1 MVTTLP
7 FLNVTFIPSPW
18 SKKFLRRPNPVSR
31 QNSHAF
37 PIREVPSPFSSS
49 PSSHSSRFCRESF
62 VRPEV
67 SSTTRSVTVRSL
79 LSTPLISPN
88 DQWGMWTAL
97 FATGAFGLWS
107 EKTKIGSAMS
117 GALVTT
123 LIGLA
128 ASNLGIISS
137 EALAFAVVM
146 NFLLPL
152 AVPLLLFR
160 ADLRRVFQSTGKPL
174 FAFLIGSFAT
184 TVGTVFAYFLVPMK
198 SLGSDSWKIA
208 AALMGRHIGGAGNYI
223 AITKALDVSPSVIAA
238 GLAADSVICA
248 LYFMTLFAL
257 ASKIPAES
265 LPPQT
270 SDGLK
275 MNKGRDKISVIQMA
289 TGIVVSLAI
298 CKVATV
304 FTKYFGIS
312 GGSLPVITAKVVVL
326 ATIFPSQFDHL
337 APAGEAMA
345 LVLKQVF
352 FAVLGASGKVM
363 KIELKHLLLASNANV
378 GGPTTAAGMATE
390 KGWSSLIVPGILVG
404 IFGIAIATF
413 LGIAFGVKVLK
424 LISSSFKDP
433 PPFDLL
439 SVTASYDGGD
449 GSIVV
454 GFSSDF
460 RVCLYL
466 SAWVTE
472 ETVMVR
478 TVLSGVG
485 SQAMKVVQWRVQV
498 GAAVCRGG
506 WMHVREYLKRDACEK
521 NSVVVFAKGYLINK
535 LGKLRA

>member
-1 MVTTLP
+1 MVTTVP
-7 FLNVTFIPSPW
+7 FLNVTSIPSPS
-18 SKKFLRRPNPVSR
+18 SKTFLRRPYTVSR

-37 PIREVPSPFSSS
+37 PIREVSSPLNSS
-49 PSSHSSRFCRESF
+49 PSSHSSRFCREIF
-62 VRPEV
+62 VKPEV
-67 SSTTRSVTVRSL
+67 SSLTRSVTVRSV

-97 FATGAFGLWS
+97 FATGTFGLWS

-117 GALVTT
+117 AALVTT

-137 EALAFAVVM
+137 EAPAFSVMM

-160 ADLRRVFQSTGKPL
+160 ADLRRVIQSTGKLL

-184 TVGTVFAYFLVPMK
+184 TVGTVLAYYLVPMK
-198 SLGSDSWKIA
+198 SLGSDNWKIA

-223 AITKALDVSPSVIAA
+223 AIAKALDVSSSVIAA

-270 SDGLK
+270 SDGVK
-275 MNKGRDKISVIQMA
+275 MNEGRDKISVLQMG

-312 GGSLPVITAKVVVL
+312 GGSLPAITAIVVVL

-345 LVLKQVF
+345 LVLMQVF
-352 FAVLGASGKVM
+352 FAVLGASGNIRSVIDTGPSIFIFGLLQIVIHLGVLLGIGKVM

-424 LISSSFKDP
+424 L
-433 PPFDLL
+433 
-439 SVTASYDGGD
+439 
-449 GSIVV
+449 
-454 GFSSDF
+454 
-460 RVCLYL
+460 
-466 SAWVTE
+466 
-472 ETVMVR
+472 M
-478 TVLSGVG
+478 
-485 SQAMKVVQWRVQV
+485 
-498 GAAVCRGG
+498 
-506 WMHVREYLKRDACEK
+506 
-521 NSVVVFAKGYLINK
+521 
-535 LGKLRA
+535 

>member
-7 FLNVTFIPSPW
+7 FLNVTSIPSPS
-18 SKKFLRRPNPVSR
+18 SKTFLRRRNTASH

-37 PIREVPSPFSSS
+37 SIGEVSSPLSSS
-49 PSSHSSRFCRESF
+49 SSSHSSRFCREIF

-67 SSTTRSVTVRSL
+67 SSPTRLVTVRSL

-97 FATGAFGLWS
+97 FATGTFGLWS
-107 EKTKIGSAMS
+107 EKTRIGSAMS
-117 GALVTT
+117 GALVST

-137 EALAFAVVM
+137 ESPAFSVMM

-160 ADLRRVFQSTGKPL
+160 ADLRRVIQFTGKL
-174 FAFLIGSFAT
+174 LLAFLIGSLAT
-184 TVGTVFAYFLVPMK
+184 TVGTVLAYVLAPMK

-223 AITKALDVSPSVIAA
+223 AIAKALDVSSSVIAA

-270 SDGLK
+270 SDGVNL
-275 MNKGRDKISVIQMA
+275 NEGRDKISVIQMA

-304 FTKYFGIS
+304 FTKYF
-312 GGSLPVITAKVVVL
+312 

-345 LVLKQVF
+345 LVLMQSDEIRIYGKQVF

-424 LISSSFKDP
+424 L
-433 PPFDLL
+433 
-439 SVTASYDGGD
+439 V
-449 GSIVV
+449 
-454 GFSSDF
+454 
-460 RVCLYL
+460 
-466 SAWVTE
+466 
-472 ETVMVR
+472 
-478 TVLSGVG
+478 
-485 SQAMKVVQWRVQV
+485 
-498 GAAVCRGG
+498 
-506 WMHVREYLKRDACEK
+506 
-521 NSVVVFAKGYLINK
+521 
-535 LGKLRA
+535 

>member
-174 FAFLIGSFAT
+174 FAFLIGSCRIHSPPPPPPQLAT

-345 LVLKQVF
+345 LVLKQ
-352 FAVLGASGKVM
+352 
-363 KIELKHLLLASNANV
+363 IELKHLLLASNANV

-413 LGIAFGVKVLK
+413 LGIAFGD
-424 LISSSFKDP
+424 I
-433 PPFDLL
+433 
-439 SVTASYDGGD
+439 
-449 GSIVV
+449 IVIN
-454 GFSSDF
+454 
-460 RVCLYL
+460 
-466 SAWVTE
+466 
-472 ETVMVR
+472 
-478 TVLSGVG
+478 
-485 SQAMKVVQWRVQV
+485 
-498 GAAVCRGG
+498 
-506 WMHVREYLKRDACEK
+506 HCEK
-521 NSVVVFAKGYLINK
+521 VHCECDT
-535 LGKLRA
+535 

>member
-7 FLNVTFIPSPW
+7 FLNVTSIPSPA
-18 SKKFLRRPNPVSR
+18 SKTFLRRRNTASH

-37 PIREVPSPFSSS
+37 SIGEVSSPLSSS
-49 PSSHSSRFCRESF
+49 SSSHSSRFCREIF

-67 SSTTRSVTVRSL
+67 SSPTRLVTVRSL

-97 FATGAFGLWS
+97 FATGTFGLWS
-107 EKTKIGSAMS
+107 EKTRIGSAMS
-117 GALVTT
+117 GALVST

-137 EALAFAVVM
+137 ESPAFSVMM

-160 ADLRRVFQSTGKPL
+160 ADLRRVIQSTGKL
-174 FAFLIGSFAT
+174 LLAFLIGSLAT
-184 TVGTVFAYFLVPMK
+184 TVGTVLVYVLVPMK

-223 AITKALDVSPSVIAA
+223 AIAKALDVSSSVIAA

-248 LYFMTLFAL
+248 FYFMTLFAL

-270 SDGLK
+270 SDCVKL
-275 MNKGRDKISVIQMA
+275 NEGRDKISVIQMA

-304 FTKYFGIS
+304 SQT
-312 GGSLPVITAKVVVL
+312 
-326 ATIFPSQFDHL
+326 TIFPSQFDHL

-345 LVLKQVF
+345 LVLMQSDEIRIYGKQVF

-413 LGIAFGVKVLK
+413 LGIGFGVKVLK
-424 LISSSFKDP
+424 L
-433 PPFDLL
+433 
-439 SVTASYDGGD
+439 V
-449 GSIVV
+449 
-454 GFSSDF
+454 
-460 RVCLYL
+460 
-466 SAWVTE
+466 
-472 ETVMVR
+472 
-478 TVLSGVG
+478 
-485 SQAMKVVQWRVQV
+485 
-498 GAAVCRGG
+498 
-506 WMHVREYLKRDACEK
+506 
-521 NSVVVFAKGYLINK
+521 
-535 LGKLRA
+535 

>member
-352 FAVLGASGKVM
+352 FAVLGASGNISSVIDTGPSIFIIALLKIVIHMGVLLGIGKVM

-424 LISSSFKDP
+424 L
-433 PPFDLL
+433 
-439 SVTASYDGGD
+439 
-449 GSIVV
+449 
-454 GFSSDF
+454 
-460 RVCLYL
+460 
-466 SAWVTE
+466 
-472 ETVMVR
+472 M
-478 TVLSGVG
+478 
-485 SQAMKVVQWRVQV
+485 
-498 GAAVCRGG
+498 
-506 WMHVREYLKRDACEK
+506 
-521 NSVVVFAKGYLINK
+521 
-535 LGKLRA
+535 

>member
-7 FLNVTFIPSPW
+7 FLNVTSIPSPA
-18 SKKFLRRPNPVSR
+18 SKTFLRRRNTASH

-37 PIREVPSPFSSS
+37 SIGEVSSPLSSS
-49 PSSHSSRFCRESF
+49 SSSHSSRFCREIF

-67 SSTTRSVTVRSL
+67 SSPTRLVTVRSL

-97 FATGAFGLWS
+97 FATGTFGLWYVR
-107 EKTKIGSAMS
+107 EDQNWKCDEC
-117 GALVTT
+117 ALVST

-137 EALAFAVVM
+137 ESPAFSVMM

-160 ADLRRVFQSTGKPL
+160 ADLRRVIQSTGKL
-174 FAFLIGSFAT
+174 LLAFLIGSLAT
-184 TVGTVFAYFLVPMK
+184 TVGTVLAYVLVPMK

-223 AITKALDVSPSVIAA
+223 AIAKALDVSSSVIAA

-248 LYFMTLFAL
+248 FYFMTLFAL

-265 LPPQT
+265 LLPQT
-270 SDGLK
+270 SDCVKL
-275 MNKGRDKISVIQMA
+275 NEGRDKISVIQMA

-312 GGSLPVITAKVVVL
+312 GGSLPAITAIVVVL

-345 LVLKQVF
+345 LVLMQSDEIRIYGKQVF

-413 LGIAFGVKVLK
+413 LGIGFGVKVLK
-424 LISSSFKDP
+424 L
-433 PPFDLL
+433 
-439 SVTASYDGGD
+439 V
-449 GSIVV
+449 
-454 GFSSDF
+454 
-460 RVCLYL
+460 
-466 SAWVTE
+466 
-472 ETVMVR
+472 
-478 TVLSGVG
+478 
-485 SQAMKVVQWRVQV
+485 
-498 GAAVCRGG
+498 
-506 WMHVREYLKRDACEK
+506 
-521 NSVVVFAKGYLINK
+521 
-535 LGKLRA
+535 

>member
-7 FLNVTFIPSPW
+7 FLNVTSIPSPA
-18 SKKFLRRPNPVSR
+18 SKTFLRRRNTASH

-37 PIREVPSPFSSS
+37 SIGEVSSPLSSS
-49 PSSHSSRFCRESF
+49 SSSHSSRFCREIF

-67 SSTTRSVTVRSL
+67 SSPTRLVTVRSL

-97 FATGAFGLWS
+97 FATGTFGLWS
-107 EKTKIGSAMS
+107 EKTRIGSAMS
-117 GALVTT
+117 VHL
-123 LIGLA
+123 
-128 ASNLGIISS
+128 
-137 EALAFAVVM
+137 
-146 NFLLPL
+146 
-152 AVPLLLFR
+152 
-160 ADLRRVFQSTGKPL
+160 ADLRRVIQSTGKL
-174 FAFLIGSFAT
+174 LLAFLIGSLAT
-184 TVGTVFAYFLVPMK
+184 TVGTVLAYVLVPMK

-223 AITKALDVSPSVIAA
+223 AIAKALDVSSSVIAA

-248 LYFMTLFAL
+248 FYFMTLFAL

-265 LPPQT
+265 LLPQT
-270 SDGLK
+270 SDCVKL
-275 MNKGRDKISVIQMA
+275 NEGRDKISVIQMA

-312 GGSLPVITAKVVVL
+312 GGSLPAITAIVVVL

-345 LVLKQVF
+345 LVLMQVF
-352 FAVLGASGKVM
+352 FAVLGASGNIRSVIDTGPSIFIFALLQIVIHMGVLLGIGKVM

-413 LGIAFGVKVLK
+413 LGIGFGVKVLK
-424 LISSSFKDP
+424 L
-433 PPFDLL
+433 
-439 SVTASYDGGD
+439 V
-449 GSIVV
+449 
-454 GFSSDF
+454 
-460 RVCLYL
+460 
-466 SAWVTE
+466 
-472 ETVMVR
+472 
-478 TVLSGVG
+478 
-485 SQAMKVVQWRVQV
+485 
-498 GAAVCRGG
+498 
-506 WMHVREYLKRDACEK
+506 
-521 NSVVVFAKGYLINK
+521 
-535 LGKLRA
+535 